1 MGQLEDIKTLL
12 EHATFQ
18 PVLLVAVALFVIYS
32 GVTTYISY
40 RRLAHIP
47 GPRLAAV
54 SELWFFNATSKG
66 DLYLEAERVLRQYG
80 LFHR

>member
-1 MGQLEDIKTLL
+1 MAKLEDIKTLL
-12 EHATFQ
+12 EAATFW
-18 PVLLVAVALFVIYS
+18 PVLLAAVALFVIYC
-32 GVTTYISY
+32 GATTYLSY